1 MVTITE
7 YSIEKLKDPFGIL
20 TGDRYEIL
28 LDITVPEDDELYTE
42 VGIYIRVLYKVEEN
56 QSKLIKYD
64 LLERGTDQ
72 LLDFE
77 LEDEEIEA
85 VQAFCLKHLDEAL

>member
-1 MVTITE
+1 MVMITE

-20 TGDRYEIL
+20 TGERYEVL
-28 LDITVPEDDELYTE
+28 LDIAVPEDDELFTE
-42 VGIYIRVLYKVEEN
+42 AGIYIRALYKVEDN
-56 QSKLIKYD
+56 QSTIIKYD
-64 LLERGTDQ
+64 LLERGTDK

-85 VQAFCLKHLDEAL
+85 VRAFCIEHLAEAL